1 METPAATVSQSAPIP
16 DFVTKDMLIG
26 EVVARYP
33 QAVDVFLRHG
43 LHCVGCHIS
52 PYESVYQG
60 SKGHGMADGEIADM
74 LAEVNAVVS
83 EQEKQAR
90 AAENNGEIPPAI
102 SLTARAAGQLKKLM
116 SAEGKAGS
124 GLRVLV
130 QKGGCAGSSYEMEF
144 EAAPKE
150 DDVAVAVHG
159 ISVFFSK
166 DLEPLIAGTSIDFR
180 ESLQGSGFTMR
191 NPNAKRACGCG
202 SSFGV

>member
-1 METPAATVSQSAPIP
+1 MPG
-16 DFVTKDMLIG
+16 FVTKDMLIG
-26 EVVARYP
+26 EAVAKYP
-33 QAVDVFLRHG
+33 QAVGVFLRHG

-74 LAEVNAVVS
+74 LAEVNEAIA
-83 EQEKQAR
+83 EQEKQIR
-90 AAENNGEIPPAI
+90 AENNGEIPAI
-102 SLTARAAGQLKKLM
+102 SITAKAANQLKKLM
-116 SAEGKAGS
+116 SAEGKEGS
-124 GLRVLV
+124 GLRVMV
-130 QKGGCAGSSYEMEF
+130 QKGGCAGNSYEMEF
-144 EAAPKE
+144 EEAPKE
-150 DDVAVAVHG
+150 NDIAITAHG

-180 ESLQGSGFTMR
+180 ESLQGSGFTMK